1 MQEVVLVQGCRTAF
15 GNFGGAL
22 RSVPPVEMGAAVMQE
37 VLGRSGVSA
46 LAVEQVVMGQVVLT
60 EPQDI
65 YLARAASMKAGVA
78 QEAVAMSVNRL
89 CASGLQAIIS
99 AAQAIALGEAGVALA
114 GGVESTSRMSY
125 MATSQRWGSR
135 MGNVALVDV
144 LSEIFISP
152 LTGEHVGVTGEN
164 VARKYGVSR
173 CEQDQLALESHRRAV
188 RAIENGYFK
197 EQIVTMVA
205 HDGSVFEQDERVRHD
220 GSLEQLADL
229 KPIFQ
234 SDGGTVTAGN
244 ILGLADAAAVVL
256 MMEEGQAH
264 RQGLKPMGKLR
275 SWAHAGVDPQFAGM
289 GPVPSTRLALK
300 RAGLTVADIDVIE
313 SNEAFAA
320 QVCAVARE
328 LDFDPERVNPNG
340 GSISMGHPLG
350 ATGAALVVKALH
362 ELQRIQGRYALVTM
376 CHGGSEGVTMII
388 ERQ

>member
-1 MQEVVLVQGCRTAF
+1 
-15 GNFGGAL
+15 
-22 RSVPPVEMGAAVMQE
+22 MGAAVMQE

-46 LAVEQVVMGQVVLT
+46 SEVEQVVMGQVVLT
-60 EPQDI
+60 EPQDV
-65 YLARAASMKAGVA
+65 YVARAASMKAGVA
-78 QEAVAMSVNRL
+78 HEAVAMNVNRL

-99 AAQAIALGEAGVALA
+99 AAQAIVLGEARVALA
-114 GGVESTSRMSY
+114 GGVESTSRMPY
-125 MATSQRWGSR
+125 LAPSQRWGSR
-135 MGNVALVDV
+135 MGSVALVDV

-152 LTGEHVGVTGEN
+152 LTREHVGVTGEN

-173 CEQDQLALESHRRAV
+173 CEQDQLALESHRRAA
-188 RAIENGYFK
+188 RAIENGYFE
-197 EQIVTMVA
+197 EQIVPLAA
-205 HDGSVFEQDERVRHD
+205 HDGSIFEQDEHVRHD
-220 GSLEQLADL
+220 GSLEQLAAL
-229 KPIFQ
+229 KPVFQ

-256 MMEEGQAH
+256 MMEEGQAR
-264 RQGLKPMGKLR
+264 RQGLKPLGKLR

-320 QVCAVARE
+320 QVCAVAKE

-376 CHGGSEGVTMII
+376 CHGGSEGVAMII